1 MRHTAFRHL
10 TAAILLAMTATAP
23 AMAQS
28 PVTDPGPA
36 TTAAPATEG
45 VQAAPQPVTGE
56 VLPAAE
62 DAATEETAI
71 EEDAAMAATLPHDLS
86 PIGMFMAADI
96 VVKAVMTGLALA
108 SIATWTVWL
117 VKSLELAAA
126 RRRVRRDLAMLDEV
140 RSLAEAVTGIVTR
153 ARGAGIPAGIH
164 CTDPAM
170 ARAMRGL
177 GYRFATV
184 GSDLGLMAQ
193 AAAASADQSR
203 AS

>member
-62 DAATEETAI
+62 DAATT
-71 EEDAAMAATLPHDLS
+71 TLQKTRW
-86 PIGMFMAADI
+86 I
-96 VVKAVMTGLALA
+96 
-108 SIATWTVWL
+108 SIYQ
-117 VKSLELAAA
+117 KSI
-126 RRRVRRDLAMLDEV
+126 R
-140 RSLAEAVTGIVTR
+140 
-153 ARGAGIPAGIH
+153 
-164 CTDPAM
+164 
-170 ARAMRGL
+170 
-177 GYRFATV
+177 
-184 GSDLGLMAQ
+184 
-193 AAAASADQSR
+193 
-203 AS
+203 

>member
-28 PVTDPGPA
+28 PVTDPGSATTPGPA
-36 TTAAPATEG
+36 TNPG
-45 VQAAPQPVTGE
+45 IQAAPQPVTAE
-56 VLPAAE
+56 ALPAAE
-62 DAATEETAI
+62 DAATEEMAI

-126 RRRVRRDLAMLDEV
+126 RRRVRRDLAMLDEA
-140 RSLAEAVTGIVTR
+140 RSLAEAVTGMDGQ
-153 ARGAGIPAGIH
+153 RGP
-164 CTDPAM
+164 
-170 ARAMRGL
+170 
-177 GYRFATV
+177 
-184 GSDLGLMAQ
+184 
-193 AAAASADQSR
+193 AAAVSCA
-203 AS
+203 